1 LLFCAYAVNFSS
13 IFTIMKQVK
22 ANCDEKNCFL
32 CKRCLKEWLPAIEA
46 NKKMYQFKKNELI
59 FREGEPVTGI
69 YFLYDGKA
77 KVHKKWG
84 EEKELNV
91 RFAQKGDIIGHRG
104 LGKDPNYPVS
114 ATALETCVVCF
125 IDLEFFKT
133 TLRVNTDF
141 SYDLLMFY
149 AEELQES
156 EKRMRNLAHMP
167 VKGRIAYALL
177 ILKEKFG
184 LTPEGF
190 ININLTRQDLA
201 SYAGTTY
208 ETVFRIITELTQA
221 NILTVDNKDITI
233 LNEQALVELSQDGNG
248 TD

>member
-1 LLFCAYAVNFSS
+1 
-13 IFTIMKQVK
+13 MKQIK
-22 ANCDEKNCFL
+22 ASCDVEKCFL
-32 CKRCLKEWLPAIEA
+32 CRRCLKEWLPAIEA

-59 FREGEPVTGI
+59 FREGEPVMGI
-69 YFLYDGKA
+69 YVLHEGKL

-84 EEKELNV
+84 EEKELNI
-91 RFAQKGDIIGHRG
+91 RFAQQGDVIGHRG

-125 IDLEFFKT
+125 IDLDFFKT
-133 TLRVNTDF
+133 TLKVNTDF
-141 SYDLLMFY
+141 SYDLLMFL

-177 ILKEKFG
+177 VLKEKFG
-184 LTPEGF
+184 LTSEGF
-190 ININLTRQDLA
+190 INISLTRQDMA

-208 ETVFRIITELTQA
+208 ETVFRIMTEMIQVG
-221 NILTVDNKDITI
+221 ILKVDNKDITI
-233 LNEQALVELSQDGNG
+233 LDEPALVTLTQNG
-248 TD
+248 GDA

>member
-1 LLFCAYAVNFSS
+1 
-13 IFTIMKQVK
+13 MKQIK
-22 ANCDEKNCFL
+22 ASCDVEKCFL
-32 CKRCLKEWLPAIEA
+32 CRRCLKEWLPAIEA

-59 FREGEPVTGI
+59 FREGEPVMGI
-69 YFLYDGKA
+69 YFLHEGKV

-84 EEKELNV
+84 EEKELNI
-91 RFAQKGDIIGHRG
+91 RFAQQGDVIGHRG

-125 IDLEFFKT
+125 IDLDFFKT
-133 TLRVNTDF
+133 TLKVNTDF
-141 SYDLLMFY
+141 SYDLLMFL

-177 ILKEKFG
+177 VLKEKFG
-184 LTPEGF
+184 LTSEGF
-190 ININLTRQDLA
+190 INISLTRQDMA

-208 ETVFRIITELTQA
+208 ETVFRIMTEMIQVG
-221 NILTVDNKDITI
+221 ILKVDNKDITI
-233 LNEQALVELSQDGNG
+233 LDEPALVTLTQNG
-248 TD
+248 GDA

>member
-1 LLFCAYAVNFSS
+1 
-13 IFTIMKQVK
+13 MKQIK
-22 ANCDEKNCFL
+22 ASCDVEKCFL
-32 CKRCLKEWLPAIEA
+32 CRRCLKEWLPAIEA

-59 FREGEPVTGI
+59 FREGEPVMGI
-69 YFLYDGKA
+69 YFLHEGKV

-84 EEKELNV
+84 EEKELNI
-91 RFAQKGDIIGHRG
+91 RFAQQGDVIGHRG

-125 IDLEFFKT
+125 IDLDFFKT
-133 TLRVNTDF
+133 TLKVNTEF
-141 SYDLLMFY
+141 SYDLLMFL

-177 ILKEKFG
+177 VLKEKFG

-190 ININLTRQDLA
+190 INISLTRQDMA

-208 ETVFRIITELTQA
+208 ETVFRIMTEMIQVG
-221 NILTVDNKDITI
+221 ILKVDNKDITI
-233 LNEQALVELSQDGNG
+233 LDEPALVTLTQNG
-248 TD
+248 GDA

>member
-1 LLFCAYAVNFSS
+1 
-13 IFTIMKQVK
+13 MKPVK
-22 ANCDEKNCFL
+22 TSCDQQHCFL
-32 CKRCLKEWLPAIEA
+32 CKRCLKEWIPAIEV
-46 NKKMYQFKKNELI
+46 NKKSYQFKKGELI

-69 YFLYDGKA
+69 YFLYDGKV

-91 RFAQKGDIIGHRG
+91 RFARKGDIIGHRG
-104 LGKDPNYPVS
+104 LGKDTVYPVS
-114 ATALETCVVCF
+114 ATALETSTVCF
-125 IDLEFFKT
+125 IDLAFFKT

-141 SYDLLMFY
+141 TYDLLMFY

-190 ININLTRQDLA
+190 INISLTRQDLA

-208 ETVFRIITELTQA
+208 ETVFRIVNDLTQSK
-221 NILTVDNKDITI
+221 ILTVDNKDITV
-233 LNEQALVELSQDGNG
+233 LDEEALLRLTQERE
-248 TD
+248 

>member
-1 LLFCAYAVNFSS
+1 MKAVK
-13 IFTIMKQVK
+13 IT
-22 ANCDEKNCFL
+22 CDQQRCFL
-32 CKRCLKEWLPAIEA
+32 CKRCLKEWIPAIEA
-46 NKKMYQFKKNELI
+46 NKKTYQFKKGELI

-69 YFLYDGKA
+69 FFLYEGKV

-84 EEKELNV
+84 EEKELNI
-91 RFAQKGDIIGHRG
+91 RFAKSGDIIGHRG
-104 LGKDPNYPVS
+104 LGKDTVYPVS
-114 ATALETCVVCF
+114 ATALETSIVCF
-125 IDLEFFKT
+125 IDLPFFKT
-133 TLRVNTDF
+133 TLKVNTDF

-190 ININLTRQDLA
+190 IDISLTRQDLA

-208 ETVFRIITELTQA
+208 ETVFRIITELTQS
-221 NILTVDNKDITI
+221 NIITVDNKEITI
-233 LNEQALVELSQDGNG
+233 LDDEALRRITQEAELGG
-248 TD
+248 

>member
-1 LLFCAYAVNFSS
+1 
-13 IFTIMKQVK
+13 MKQVK
-22 ANCDEKNCFL
+22 YSCDQQSCFL
-32 CKRCLKEWLPAIEA
+32 CSRCLKEWLPAIEA
-46 NKKMYQFKKNELI
+46 NKKSYQYKKGELI
-59 FREGEPVTGI
+59 FREGEEVTGI
-69 YFLYDGKA
+69 YFLNEGKA

-84 EEKELNV
+84 DDKELNI
-91 RFAQKGDIIGHRG
+91 RFAKKGDIIGHRG
-104 LGKDPNYPVS
+104 LGKETSYPVS
-114 ATALETCVVCF
+114 ATALENCTVCF
-125 IDLEFFKT
+125 IDLAFFKT
-133 TLRVNTDF
+133 TFKINTDF
-141 SYDLLMFY
+141 AFDLLMFY

-190 ININLTRQDLA
+190 INISLTRQDMA

-221 NILTVDNKDITI
+221 NVLSVDNKEITI
-233 LNEQALVELSQDGNG
+233 LDEQALIKLTQGGDATTVDK
-248 TD
+248 

>member
-1 LLFCAYAVNFSS
+1 MLMLEQETNG
-13 IFTIMKQVK
+13 IFMAMKQLK
-22 ANCDEKNCFL
+22 AVCDVQNCFL

-59 FREGEPVTGI
+59 FKEGELVTGI
-69 YFLYDGKA
+69 YFLHEGKV

-84 EEKELNV
+84 EEKELNI
-91 RFAQKGDIIGHRG
+91 RFAQQGDIIGHRG

-114 ATALETCVVCF
+114 ATALETCVVCY
-125 IDLEFFKT
+125 IDLDFFKT
-133 TLRVNTDF
+133 TLKVNPEF

-177 ILKEKFG
+177 VLKEKFG

-190 ININLTRQDLA
+190 INISLTRQDMA

-208 ETVFRIITELTQA
+208 ETVFRIITEMVQVGVLK
-221 NILTVDNKDITI
+221 VDNKDITI
-233 LNEQALVELSQDGNG
+233 LDEPALRALTQDGNEV
-248 TD
+248 

>member
-1 LLFCAYAVNFSS
+1 
-13 IFTIMKQVK
+13 MKPVK
-22 ANCDEKNCFL
+22 TSCDQQHCFL
-32 CKRCLKEWLPAIEA
+32 CKRCLKEWIPAIEA
-46 NKKMYQFKKNELI
+46 NKKSYQFKKGELI

-91 RFAQKGDIIGHRG
+91 RFAHKGDIIGHRG
-104 LGKDPNYPVS
+104 LGKDTVYPVS
-114 ATALETCVVCF
+114 ATALETCTVCF
-125 IDLEFFKT
+125 IDLAFFKT
-133 TLRVNTDF
+133 TLKVNTDF
-141 SYDLLMFY
+141 TYDLLMFY

-190 ININLTRQDLA
+190 INISLTRQDLA

-208 ETVFRIITELTQA
+208 ETVFRIVNDLTQA

-233 LNEQALVELSQDGNG
+233 INEEALLSLTQERE
-248 TD
+248 